1 MFASKSTT
9 DFLEGLFAS
18 ITVAMGDTL
27 HTCPAHYFC
36 VFVALFYVLIKNIQE
51 TDNVYN

>member
-1 MFASKSTT
+1 MFASKNTA
-9 DFLEGLFAS
+9 DFLEGLFAF
-18 ITVAMGDTL
+18 IIVATGDTL

-51 TDNVYN
+51 TANVYN